1 METRLANK
9 WPILGIDLL
18 IVGICFMLAYL
29 IRFNMSLNFDM
40 SAMAQQL
47 PVVLLLTLLAFRIM
61 STYKEAFL
69 STGRQEVSIIFTA
82 VALSGIFL
90 ILFVVINAKWEIISS
105 FTIPLSIIIIHSV
118 LSFFGLTA
126 SRLLSRI
133 LGNKVQRGLK

>member
-9 WPILGIDLL
+9 WLILGIDLL

-47 PVVLLLTLLAFRIM
+47 PVVLLITLLAFLIISAYM
-61 STYKEAFL
+61 GTFPHSDLKEA
-69 STGRQEVSIIFTA
+69 SNIFA
-82 VALSGIFL
+82 VVALSGILL

-126 SRLLSRI
+126 SRLLSRM